1 MLKQLYIIEQSC
13 CFMKGNLNGLWGRGR
28 LGRNIIGSYR
38 RCLAAKVIGTEF
50 VRRYSVCHCIS
61 PAWIVETQA
70 APPRKPVQNA
80 GSNIIDFGHS

>member
-38 RCLAAKVIGTEF
+38 RCLAAKVIGTEW
-50 VRRYSVCHCIS
+50 VRSHYVCHFSS
-61 PAWIVETQA
+61 PALIVATVA
-70 APPRKPVQNA
+70 ALTECPFRLH
-80 GSNIIDFGHS
+80 FL